1 MGDLAAKVKAIHEL
15 TDAWA
20 ASGDVELIDAA
31 LAILLLRSDNPKA
44 SLKAVPEAPARRKR
58 GPYKQ
63 QQWYRALLQGAAPL
77 EEIVRRAVALE
88 PDCIPGETK
97 EEKMKFV
104 ARKMRTSPSVYRE
117 FEDGWWAIRRR
128 LDLHPPHHRSLY
140 AQYSV
145 RTDHLSESAYR

>member
-1 MGDLAAKVKAIHEL
+1 MVELAAKVKAIHDL
-15 TDAWA
+15 TDALA
-20 ASGDVELIDAA
+20 AKGEVEMIDAA
-31 LAILLLRSDNPKA
+31 LAILS
-44 SLKAVPEAPARRKR
+44 RRKR

-63 QQWYRALLQGAAPL
+63 KQWYTACLQGAAPL
-77 EEIVRRAVALE
+77 EEIVKRALALE
-88 PDCIPGETK
+88 ADCVPGETK

-128 LDLHPPHHRSLY
+128 LDLYPPHHRSLY

>member
-1 MGDLAAKVKAIHEL
+1 MVDLAAKVKAIHEL

-20 ASGDVELIDAA
+20 ASGEVELIDAA
-31 LAILLLRSDNPKA
+31 LAILLLRPDIP
-44 SLKAVPEAPARRKR
+44 KAVPEAPSTPARRKR

-77 EEIVRRAVALE
+77 EEIVKRAQALE
-88 PDCIPGETK
+88 PVPGETT

-117 FEDGWWAIRRR
+117 FEDGWWSIRRR
-128 LDLHPPHHRSLY
+128 TDLYPAHHRSLS
-140 AQYSV
+140 AQYDVTSLREV
-145 RTDHLSESAYR
+145 PEG

>member
-1 MGDLAAKVKAIHEL
+1 MLMVDLAAKVKAIHEL

-20 ASGDVELIDAA
+20 ASGEVELIDAA
-31 LAILLLRSDNPKA
+31 LAILLLRSDSPKA
-44 SLKAVPEAPARRKR
+44 APEAPARRKR

-77 EEIVRRAVALE
+77 EEIVKRALALE
-88 PDCIPGETK
+88 PDCVPGETMTD
-97 EEKMKFV
+97 KMKFV
-104 ARKMRTSPSVYRE
+104 ARTMRRSPSVYRE
-117 FEDGWWAIRRR
+117 FDDGWWSIRRR
-128 LDLHPPHHRSLY
+128 LDLYPPHHPSFY

>member
-1 MGDLAAKVKAIHEL
+1 MVDLAAKVKAIHEL

-20 ASGDVELIDAA
+20 AGGEVELIDAA
-31 LAILLLRSDNPKA
+31 LAILLLRSDIP
-44 SLKAVPEAPARRKR
+44 KAVPEAPSAPARRKR

-77 EEIVRRAVALE
+77 EEIVKRALAQQ
-88 PDCIPGETK
+88 PDCVPGETM
-97 EEKMKFV
+97 EDKMKFV
-104 ARKMRTSPSVYRE
+104 ARKMRTSRSVYRE
-117 FEDGWWAIRRR
+117 FDDGWWGIRRR
-128 LDLHPPHHRSLY
+128 TDLYPPHHRSLY

>member
-1 MGDLAAKVKAIHEL
+1 MVGLAAKVKAIHEL

-20 ASGDVELIDAA
+20 ASSDVELIDAA
-31 LAILLLRSDNPKA
+31 LAILLLRSDSP
-44 SLKAVPEAPARRKR
+44 KAVPEAPARRKR

-77 EEIVRRAVALE
+77 EEIVKRVLAQQ
-88 PDCIPGETK
+88 PDCVPGETM
-97 EEKMKFV
+97 EDKMKFV
-104 ARKMRTSPSVYRE
+104 ARKMRTSRSVYRE
-117 FEDGWWAIRRR
+117 FEDGWWGIRRR
-128 LDLHPPHHRSLY
+128 PDLYPPHHRSLH

>member
-1 MGDLAAKVKAIHEL
+1 MVDLAAKVKAIHEL

-20 ASGDVELIDAA
+20 ASGEVELIDAA
-31 LAILLLRSDNPKA
+31 LAILLLRSDSP
-44 SLKAVPEAPARRKR
+44 KAVPEAPARRKR

-77 EEIVRRAVALE
+77 EEIVKRALAVE
-88 PDCIPGETK
+88 PDCVPGETK

-104 ARKMRTSPSVYRE
+104 AWKMRTSPSVYRE

-128 LDLHPPHHRSLY
+128 LDLYPPHHRSLY

-145 RTDHLSESAYR
+145 RTDHFSESAYR

>member
-1 MGDLAAKVKAIHEL
+1 MVDLAAKVKAIHEL

-31 LAILLLRSDNPKA
+31 LAILLLRSDSPKA
-44 SLKAVPEAPARRKR
+44 SPKAVPEAPARRKR

-77 EEIVRRAVALE
+77 EEIVKRVQAQQ
-88 PDCIPGETK
+88 PDCVPGETV
-97 EEKMKFV
+97 EDKMKFV
-104 ARKMRTSPSVYRE
+104 ARTMRRSPSVYRE
-117 FEDGWWAIRRR
+117 FEDGWWSIRRR
-128 LDLHPPHHRSLY
+128 LDLYPPHHPSLY

>member
-20 ASGDVELIDAA
+20 ASGEVELIDAA

-44 SLKAVPEAPARRKR
+44 APEAPSAPATRKR

-77 EEIVRRAVALE
+77 EEIVKRALALE
-88 PDCIPGETK
+88 PDCVPGETV
-97 EEKMKFV
+97 EDKMKFV
-104 ARKMRTSPSVYRE
+104 ARQMRRSPNVYRE
-117 FEDGWWAIRRR
+117 FDDGWWSIRRR
-128 LDLHPPHHRSLY
+128 LDLYPPHHPPFY

-145 RTDHLSESAYR
+145 RTDHLSEGGYK

>member
-1 MGDLAAKVKAIHEL
+1 MVDLAAKVKAIHEL

-31 LAILLLRSDNPKA
+31 LAILLLRSDSPKA
-44 SLKAVPEAPARRKR
+44 SPKAVPEAPARRKR

-77 EEIVRRAVALE
+77 EEIVKRALAVE
-88 PDCIPGETK
+88 PDCVPGETK

-104 ARKMRTSPSVYRE
+104 AWKMRTSPSVYRE

-128 LDLHPPHHRSLY
+128 LDLYPPHHRSLY
-140 AQYSV
+140 AQYSA

>member
-1 MGDLAAKVKAIHEL
+1 MVDLAAKVRAIHEL

-20 ASGDVELIDAA
+20 ASGEVELIDAA
-31 LAILLLRSDNPKA
+31 LAILLLRSDIP
-44 SLKAVPEAPARRKR
+44 KAVPEAPARRKR

-77 EEIVRRAVALE
+77 EEIVKRAQALE
-88 PDCIPGETK
+88 PVPGETT
-97 EEKMKFV
+97 EEKIKFV
-104 ARKMRTSPSVYRE
+104 AREMRKSRSVYRE
-117 FEDGWWAIRRR
+117 FDDGWWAIRRR
-128 LDLHPPHHRSLY
+128 LDLYPPHHRSLY

>member
-1 MGDLAAKVKAIHEL
+1 MVDLAAKVRAIHEL

-20 ASGDVELIDAA
+20 ASGEVELIDAA
-31 LAILLLRSDNPKA
+31 LAILLLRSDSP
-44 SLKAVPEAPARRKR
+44 KAVPEAPARRKR

-77 EEIVRRAVALE
+77 EEIVKRVLAQQ
-88 PDCIPGETK
+88 PDCVPGETM
-97 EEKMKFV
+97 EDKMKFV
-104 ARKMRTSPSVYRE
+104 ARKMRQSPSVYRE
-117 FEDGWWAIRRR
+117 FDDGWWGIRRR
-128 LDLHPPHHRSLY
+128 TDLYPPHHRSLH